1 MNKITPFLWFNNC
14 ALEAAKYYTS
24 IFKDSSIGSIMHKGS
39 SEEDIEENILTISFS
54 ITGQEFI
61 GLNGGNEFTFNESI
75 SFSIACENQE
85 EIDYY
90 WGKLTEEGQEV
101 QCGWLKDKYGIS
113 WQIVPTILGELMQD
127 KDPVKAARVMQ
138 AMLKMR
144 KLDIN
149 SLEKAYAQA

>member
-14 ALEAAKYYTS
+14 ALEAAKYYTA
-24 IFKDSSIGSIMHKGS
+24 IFKNSKIESIMHKGS
-39 SEEDIEENILTISFS
+39 SGEDIEENVLTVSFS
-54 ITGQEFI
+54 IAGQEFI

-85 EIDYY
+85 EIDYF

-113 WQIVPTILGELMQD
+113 WQVVPKNMGELMYSE
-127 KDPVKAARVMQ
+127 DPNRAKMKMDR
-138 AMLKMR
+138 MLGMK
-144 KLDIN
+144 KLVIEELKN
-149 SLEKAYAQA
+149 I